1 LIPFALPVRKIVTVL
16 IISSTLLV
24 QGCVSENEKSS
35 QRLHNYFESIRNN
48 EALLTAFF
56 SEMPKGGDLHNHFSG
71 SVYAETYWNY
81 LLRLRPWFDTVT
93 LAFEYDSIK
102 LVNKKGDYRRYKSA
116 SQLISANK
124 LSDIKQRILQAWSV
138 KDYVDLGI
146 PSHKH
151 FFDTFGKLPSG
162 GWNETGVGL
171 QELQNRAARE
181 NVQYLELM
189 LRSVPS
195 DKMIQNEARYSS
207 LLKLTDYSDTLQ
219 LHAVLDSLTAAFKGI
234 DLSADVKAFN
244 EKLLTIHNQ
253 YVPDNNAVTIRYQTY
268 VNRRNEPVKF
278 FRDLLAAFEAAQT
291 NTLVTGLNIL
301 SPEHGDVSMR
311 DYKLHM
317 YMFRYCS
324 RLYNNTVKYSMHAGE
339 LTLGLVKPEDLTFHI
354 QDAVYIAGAD
364 RIGHGVD
371 MAYESDNSS
380 LLRYMAANKIAIE
393 INLYSNEFILQ
404 VKEDKHPVSLY
415 QKYQVP
421 IVISTDD
428 AGILRSNLVHQ
439 YVLLAKRYPQ
449 ISYAE
454 IKHYIRNSITYS
466 FIKETELK
474 RSLQDSLS
482 QKIEKFEERI
492 LQDQDLLTHKYIE

>member
-116 SQLISANK
+116 SQLIAANK

-195 DKMIQNEARYSS
+195 DKMIQDEARYSS
-207 LLKLTDYSDTLQ
+207 LLKLTEYSDTLQ

-278 FRDLLAAFEAAQT
+278 FRDLLTAFEAAQT

-415 QKYQVP
+415 RKYQVP

-474 RSLQDSLS
+474 QSLQDSLS
-482 QKIEKFEERI
+482 QKIGKFEERI
-492 LQDQDLLTHKYIE
+492 LHDQDLLTHKYIE

>member
-1 LIPFALPVRKIVTVL
+1 MIPFSLPAKKFVTVL
-16 IISSTLLV
+16 IVLSALV
-24 QGCVSENEKSS
+24 TQGCISENERTS
-35 QRLHNYFESIRNN
+35 QRLHDYFESIRNN

-71 SVYAETYWNY
+71 SVYTETYWNY
-81 LLRLRPWFDTVT
+81 LLRKKPWFDTVT

-102 LVNKKGDYRRYKSA
+102 QNNKKGDYRRYRSA
-116 SQLISANK
+116 TALIAANK
-124 LSDIKQRILQAWSV
+124 LADIKQRILQLWSV
-138 KDYVDLGI
+138 KDYVDLGV

-151 FFDTFGKLPSG
+151 FFDTFGRLPSG
-162 GWNETGVGL
+162 GWKETGIGL
-171 QELQNRAARE
+171 QELQHRAIRE

-195 DKMIQNEARYSS
+195 DKMVKNEKHYDS
-207 LLKLTDYSDTLQ
+207 LLQLNDYADSVR
-219 LHAVLDSLTAAFKGI
+219 LHTVLDSLTAAFKSI
-234 DLSADVKAFN
+234 QLSDDVKAFN
-244 EKLLTIHNQ
+244 EKLLAIHNQ

-278 FRDLLAAFEAAQT
+278 FRDLLTAFEAAQT
-291 NTLVTGLNIL
+291 NMLVTGVNIL
-301 SPEHGDVSMR
+301 SPEHGDISMR

-324 RLYNNTVKYSMHAGE
+324 QLYNTVKYSMHAGE

-371 MAYESDNSS
+371 MAYESDNTR
-380 LLRYMAANKIAIE
+380 LLKHMEENKIAIE

-404 VKEDKHPVSLY
+404 VKEDSHPISLY
-415 QKYQVP
+415 RKYHVP

-449 ISYAE
+449 VSYAE
-454 IKHYIRNSITYS
+454 IKQYIRNSITYS

-474 RSLQDSLS
+474 QTLQDSLAR
-482 QKIEKFEERI
+482 KTELFEKRI
-492 LQDQDLLTHKYIE
+492 LEDQDLLIHKFTK

>member
-1 LIPFALPVRKIVTVL
+1 MIPFSLPVRKIVTVL
-16 IISSTLLV
+16 IVSSTFV
-24 QGCVSENEKSS
+24 IQGCISENDRTS
-35 QRLHNYFESIRNN
+35 QRLHDYFESIRNN

-71 SVYAETYWNY
+71 SVYTETYWNY
-81 LLRLRPWFDTVT
+81 LLRKNPWFDTVT

-102 LVNKKGDYRRYKSA
+102 KINKKGDYRRYRSA
-116 SQLISANK
+116 AALIAANK
-124 LSDIKQRILQAWSV
+124 LADIKQRILQSWSV
-138 KDYVDLGI
+138 KDYVNLGT

-162 GWNETGVGL
+162 GWKETGIGL
-171 QELQNRAARE
+171 QELQHRAARE

-195 DKMIQNEARYSS
+195 DKMVNDQDRYNS
-207 LLKLTDYSDTLQ
+207 LLQLNDYADSVRLNT
-219 LHAVLDSLTAAFKGI
+219 VLDSLTAAFKNI
-234 DLSADVKAFN
+234 YLSDDVQAFN
-244 EKLLTIHNQ
+244 KKLLAVHNQ

-278 FRDLLAAFEAAQT
+278 FRDLLTAFEAAQT
-291 NTLVTGLNIL
+291 NTLVTGVNIL

-324 RLYNNTVKYSMHAGE
+324 KLYNTVKYSMHAGE

-354 QDAVYIAGAD
+354 QDAVYIAGAH

-371 MAYESDNSS
+371 MAYESDNTR
-380 LLRYMAANKIAIE
+380 LLRHMEEKKIAIE

-404 VKEDKHPVSLY
+404 VKEDSHPISLY
-415 QKYQVP
+415 RKYHVP

-454 IKHYIRNSITYS
+454 IKQYIRNSITYS
-466 FIKETELK
+466 FIKEPTVK
-474 RSLQDSLS
+474 QSLQDSLA
-482 QKIEKFEERI
+482 KKTELFEKKV
-492 LQDQDLLTHKYIE
+492 LQDQDLLVHKFTR

>member
-1 LIPFALPVRKIVTVL
+1 MIPFSLPARKIVTVL
-16 IISSTLLV
+16 IVSSTFIL
-24 QGCVSENEKSS
+24 QGCISENDRTS
-35 QRLHNYFESIRNN
+35 QRLHDYFESIRNN

-56 SEMPKGGDLHNHFSG
+56 SAMPKGGDLHNHFSG
-71 SVYAETYWNY
+71 SVYTETYWNY
-81 LLRLRPWFDTVT
+81 LLRKKPWFDTVT

-102 LVNKKGDYRRYKSA
+102 KVNKKGDYRRYKSA
-116 SQLISANK
+116 EALSTANK
-124 LSDIKQRILQAWSV
+124 LGDIKQRILQSWSV

-162 GWNETGVGL
+162 GWKETGIGL
-171 QELQNRAARE
+171 QELQHRAARE

-195 DKMIQNEARYSS
+195 DRMVNNEDRYNAA
-207 LLKLTDYSDTLQ
+207 LQLKDYADTIR
-219 LHAVLDSLTAAFKGI
+219 LHAVLDSLTAAFKNI
-234 DLSADVKAFN
+234 HLSDDVKAFN
-244 EKLLTIHNQ
+244 EKLLATHKQ

-278 FRDLLAAFEAAQT
+278 FRDLLTAFEAAHT
-291 NTLVTGLNIL
+291 NTLVTGVNIL

-324 RLYNNTVKYSMHAGE
+324 QLYNTVKYSMHAGE

-371 MAYESDNSS
+371 MAYESDNAG
-380 LLRYMAANKIAIE
+380 LLRHMEEKKIAIE

-404 VKEDKHPVSLY
+404 VKNDSHPIALY
-415 QKYQVP
+415 RKYHVP

-454 IKHYIRNSITYS
+454 IKQFIQNSITYS
-466 FIKETELK
+466 FIKEPAVKQL
-474 RSLQDSLS
+474 LQDSLAR
-482 QKIEKFEERI
+482 KTELFEKQI
-492 LQDQDLLTHKYIE
+492 LQDQDLLVHKFKK

>member
-1 LIPFALPVRKIVTVL
+1 MIPFSLPVRKIVTVL
-16 IISSTLLV
+16 IVSSTFV
-24 QGCVSENEKSS
+24 IHGCISENDRTA
-35 QRLHNYFESIRNN
+35 QRLHDYFESIRNN

-71 SVYAETYWNY
+71 SVYTETYWNY
-81 LLRLRPWFDTVT
+81 LLRKKPWFDTVT

-102 LVNKKGDYRRYKSA
+102 QLNKKGDYRRYRSA
-116 SQLISANK
+116 AALIAANK
-124 LSDIKQRILQAWSV
+124 LTDLKQRMLQAWSV

-162 GWNETGVGL
+162 GWRETGIGL
-171 QELQNRAARE
+171 QELQHRAARE

-195 DKMIQNEARYSS
+195 DKMVKDEARYNS
-207 LLKLTDYSDTLQ
+207 LLQLNDYADTVR
-219 LHAVLDSLTAAFKGI
+219 LHAVLDSLTTAFKSI
-234 DLSADVKAFN
+234 QLSEDVKAFN
-244 EKLLTIHNQ
+244 EKLLTTHNQ

-268 VNRRNEPVKF
+268 VNRRSEPVKF
-278 FRDLLAAFEAAQT
+278 FRDLLTAFEAAQT
-291 NTLVTGLNIL
+291 NTLVTGVNIL

-324 RLYNNTVKYSMHAGE
+324 RLYNNVKYSMHAGE

-371 MAYESDNSS
+371 MAYERDNAS
-380 LLRYMAANKIAIE
+380 LLRHMEEKKTAIE
-393 INLYSNEFILQ
+393 INLYSNEFILH
-404 VKEDKHPVSLY
+404 VKEDSHPISLY
-415 QKYQVP
+415 RKYQVP

-454 IKHYIRNSITYS
+454 IKQYIRNSITYS
-466 FIKETELK
+466 FIKEANLK
-474 RSLQDSLS
+474 QSLQDSLAR
-482 QKIEKFEERI
+482 KTELFEKKI
-492 LQDQDLLTHKYIE
+492 LQDQDLLARKFTK